1 MVFYVQGTWHQST
14 NTRHSF
20 SPRCKRELFDLLR
33 ETLATHFKLRC
44 CLFVWWCLTP
54 LSTIFQ
60 LYRGGQF
67 YWWRKSEDTEKTTDL
82 SQVTGKEETICF
94 SLCVQGTK
102 IRPIFSTAGYNTSI
116 CQCLRSRVQH
126 LMGRRG
132 RDRMEVGF
140 TTTYAISAYHH
151 WCCEFES
158 RSGRGVQHYMIKFV
172 SDLRQVGGFPRVQN
186 RSYFC
191 TLDA

>member
-82 SQVTGKEETICF
+82 SQVTGKVYHIMLYTSPWSRFELTTSVVIGTDCIGSCKSNFHTITATSPHKMLYPGTETLTNWSVI
-94 SLCVQGTK
+94 
-102 IRPIFSTAGYNTSI
+102 P
-116 CQCLRSRVQH
+116 RS
-126 LMGRRG
+126 
-132 RDRMEVGF
+132 
-140 TTTYAISAYHH
+140 
-151 WCCEFES
+151 W
-158 RSGRGVQHYMIKFV
+158 K
-172 SDLRQVGGFPRVQN
+172 N